1 MQSNRLMKMRHTVV
15 SKIKIRGQGMTEY
28 LVILGLIAIAAIAV
42 FSFFGQT
49 LRHQVAGMANEV
61 SGNSGTSEVTAA
73 GASAKKATSNAT
85 KNMNMK
91 TYTDGGAS
99 GSGGQ

>member
-1 MQSNRLMKMRHTVV
+1 MQIHRLTQLSRHIA

-49 LRHQVAGMANEV
+49 LRSQVAGMAQEV
-61 SGNSGTSEVTAA
+61 GGKTGTAEVTAA
-73 GASAKKATSNAT
+73 QAAAT
-85 KNMNMK
+85 KASGNAKENMNMS
-91 TYTDGGAS
+91 TYTKGGAD
-99 GSGGQ
+99 GAK

>member
-1 MQSNRLMKMRHTVV
+1 MQNHRLTPLNRLV

-49 LRHQVAGMANEV
+49 MRNQVAGMAKEV
-61 SGNSGTSEVTAA
+61 GGETGKDAVTKAQAAA
-73 GASAKKATSNAT
+73 GKAETNAD
-85 KNMNMK
+85 KNMNMS
-91 TYTDGGAS
+91 TYVDGGAA
-99 GSGGQ
+99 GSK